1 MKKEFKKKSLLNI
14 LFVFFLITSLS
25 SCINGL
31 NYEKGNGKII
41 KETRTFENFNSIDIS
56 GAFQIHLKQDSLS
69 SVEIETDENLMKHIY
84 SEINERTLIIENKV
98 NIKGSKPIQIYIYT
112 PNYEEIDLSG
122 ALDLSNLDT
131 LKLKTLKL
139 DISGSSKIDLNVEL
153 KDLFLECSG
162 SGEINLTG
170 KADNVKAD
178 LSGASEINAFNFIAD
193 KFEFSSSGSSKANLY
208 VVTNLII
215 ESSGSTKVNY
225 KGNPNVDQKT
235 SGSSKVIKVD

>member
-1 MKKEFKKKSLLNI
+1 M
-14 LFVFFLITSLS
+14 
-25 SCINGL
+25 

-56 GAFQIHLKQDSLS
+56 GAFQIHLKQDSITS
-69 SVEIETDENLMKHIY
+69 IEIETDENLMKHIY

-98 NIKGSKPIQIYIYT
+98 SIKGSKPIHIYIST

-122 ALDLSNLDT
+122 AIDLSNSDT
-131 LKLKTLKL
+131 LKLETLKI

-153 KDLFLECSG
+153 KELLLECSG
-162 SGEINLTG
+162 SGEINLAG
-170 KADNVKAD
+170 KAANVKAD
-178 LSGASEINAFNFIAD
+178 LSGSSEINAFNFIAD
-193 KFEFSSSGSSKANLY
+193 KFEFSSSGSSKANLN

-215 ESSGSTKVNY
+215 ESSGSTKLNY

-235 SGSSKVIKVD
+235 SGSSKIIKVD